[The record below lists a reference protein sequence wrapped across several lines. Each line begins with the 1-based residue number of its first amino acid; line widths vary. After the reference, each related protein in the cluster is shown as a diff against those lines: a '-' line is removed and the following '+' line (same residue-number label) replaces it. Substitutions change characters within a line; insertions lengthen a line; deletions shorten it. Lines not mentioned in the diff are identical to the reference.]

1 MSKSIFDLLGD
12 GPENG
17 TTLKT
22 LTRITQLD
30 GRSVRRLI
38 QGERLQG
45 RLILSDNEN
54 GYFRPADLSE
64 AKRYVRS
71 MNHRAHEI
79 ARVAQA
85 AEEAIADAEGQ
96 IRLEGCD

>member
-1 MSKSIFDLLGD
+1 MSKSIFDLLGY

-45 RLILSDNEN
+45 RLIISDCSH
-54 GYFRPADLSE
+54 GYFKPGDAGE
-64 AKRYVRS
+64 ARRYIRS
-71 MNHRAHEI
+71 MNHRAREI

-85 AEEAIADAEGQ
+85 AEAALAEAEGQ
-96 IRLEGCD
+96 TRIGGM